1 MATLRREVK
10 RESGIICVCATLAV
24 GALLLSGC
32 AASKPNSV
40 ALTNEGIALQQKGDL
55 DGAIAKY
62 REALA
67 VDPGD
72 AQAHLGLGSALQK
85 KKDIDGA
92 ITEYRAALSKDP
104 NLPGAHL
111 GLGYCLYAKKDTAGA
126 IRELKAYLQNPPPEE
141 PEMKAK
147 VEQDVQKLEAAR

>member
-1 MATLRREVK
+1 MATLRQQLK
-10 RESGIICVCATLAV
+10 RQSGFISVCATVAV

-32 AASKPNSV
+32 AASKPNSI
-40 ALTNEGIALQQKGDL
+40 ALTNEGITLQQKGDL
-55 DGAIAKY
+55 DGAIVKY
-62 REALA
+62 RQALA

-72 AQAHLGLGSALQK
+72 AQAHLALGSALQR

-92 ITEYRAALSKDP
+92 ITEYRAALSKEP

-111 GLGYCLYAKKDTAGA
+111 GLGYCLYAKGDTPGA

-141 PEMKAK
+141 PETKLK
-147 VEQDVQKLEAAR
+147 VEQDLQKIEAVR